1 MSETK
6 WNITLLIYR
15 QKGSQPPHYD
25 TFKLEVDPD
34 EYVLDAVER
43 VWAFHD
49 RSLTFAHACHHS
61 TCGACGM
68 RVNGVEKLTCIVPIR
83 DVAADGG
90 TLRIEPLRNFPIIS
104 DLAVNMGSLYAH
116 MEQVGHRAVL
126 PLSEEPAE
134 PGVKP
139 VAKAAEDDYIR
150 LSDCIEC
157 GLCISACP
165 ISTTT
170 ATYLGPAVLAGA
182 QQHGLDGGPDLLA
195 LVDCADGMW
204 RCHQA
209 FECTAVCPSNVE
221 PGLKIMQ
228 LRQAATR
235 QWIKRLF
242 GSKK

>member
-1 MSETK
+1 
-6 WNITLLIYR
+6 
-15 QKGSQPPHYD
+15 
-25 TFKLEVDPD
+25 
-34 EYVLDAVER
+34 
-43 VWAFHD
+43 
-49 RSLTFAHACHHS
+49 
-61 TCGACGM
+61 
-68 RVNGVEKLTCIVPIR
+68 
-83 DVAADGG
+83 
-90 TLRIEPLRNFPIIS
+90 
-104 DLAVNMGSLYAH
+104 

-182 QQHGLDGGPDLLA
+182 QQHGLDGDPGLLA
-195 LVDCADGMW
+195 LVDCAEGMW

-235 QWIKRLF
+235 QWIKRLI